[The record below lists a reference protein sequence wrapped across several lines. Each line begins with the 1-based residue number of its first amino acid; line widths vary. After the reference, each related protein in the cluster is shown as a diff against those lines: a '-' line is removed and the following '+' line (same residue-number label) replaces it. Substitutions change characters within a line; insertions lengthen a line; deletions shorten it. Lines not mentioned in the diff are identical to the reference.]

1 MEAIDYAVPNTVK
14 EAIEIL
20 SSKGDKA
27 RILAGGTDLLVQ
39 LRGGRFS
46 LDTVIDVKNIDALNT
61 YTFDSSK
68 GLEIGAAVELY
79 RIYQDP
85 ELSEMFPG
93 LMDAAT
99 LIGGIQIQ
107 GRATFGGNLCNSAP
121 SGDGI
126 PALIAHNAVC
136 NISGPKGD
144 RQMSVEEFCVAPG
157 RNAMDNG
164 EMLVSISV
172 PIPPKGFG
180 SNYQRFI
187 PRNEMD
193 IAVVGVGTSVIL
205 DDSGTKFESARIS
218 LASVGPTPIFV
229 SDAGEFLAGKE
240 VNDDNIAQ
248 AAQMAKNAASP
259 ISDMRGTIEQRK
271 HLVEVFTRRTLVE
284 SISRAKGLEIQA
296 LWKFTS
302 NTEGEN

>member
-1 MEAIDYAVPNTVK
+1 LEAIDYAVPNTVE

-27 RILAGGTDLLVQ
+27 RVLAGGTDLLVQ
-39 LRGGRFS
+39 LRGGRYS
-46 LDTVIDVKNIDALNT
+46 LDTVVDVKNIDAMNT

-85 ELSEMFPG
+85 ELVGIFPG
-93 LMDAAT
+93 LMDSAT

-136 NISGPKGD
+136 NITGKNGS
-144 RQMSVEEFCVAPG
+144 RQLSVEEFCIGPG

-164 EMLVSISV
+164 EILVSISV

-180 SNYQRFI
+180 ANYQRFI

-193 IAVVGVGTSVIL
+193 IAVVGVGTSVVL
-205 DDSGTKFESARIS
+205 DDNGTKFESARIA

-229 SDAGEFLAGKE
+229 SDAGEFLTGKE
-240 VNDDNIAQ
+240 INDDNIAQ
-248 AAQMAKNAASP
+248 AAQMAKNAATP
-259 ISDMRGTIEQRK
+259 ITDMRGTVDQRK
-271 HLVEVFTRRTLVE
+271 HLVEVFTRRTLEE
-284 SISRAKGLEIQA
+284 SIARAKGLEMNT
-296 LWKFTS
+296 LWHFESKA
-302 NTEGEN
+302 